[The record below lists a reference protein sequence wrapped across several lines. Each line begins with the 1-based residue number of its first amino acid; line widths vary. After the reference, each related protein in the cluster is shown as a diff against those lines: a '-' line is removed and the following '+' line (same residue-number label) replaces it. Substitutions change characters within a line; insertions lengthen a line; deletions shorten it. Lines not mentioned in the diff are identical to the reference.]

1 MIKIEHPDLVNISNE
16 YFEKIKSHCKSRAS
30 FYQVILNVL
39 FNGAPT
45 IDLDN
50 FNLHGNTR
58 KSLCNLLLTDGNKL
72 EDLSNFNTVAIGNC
86 RPWVNQFGA
95 MMQQIADY
103 LNNDDNLRNLILV
116 QPENSYEVNQNLI
129 AHFGINARN
138 QKTIYPFINK
148 IIDYSLFDNHSYW
161 LGKKL
166 GMNTCPYCNR
176 SYIHTIINRNNQ
188 EIVRP
193 QFDHFYPQ
201 SKSPFLALSFYN
213 LIPSCYYCNSSLKSA
228 TSITPDTHLHPYL
241 DGYNDD
247 VRFKIIIAANNPN
260 KSDPEN
266 YSIWLEEF
274 ISKVNPK
281 YRKILGNNLNEG
293 NVNLFKLNDIF
304 LSHRDIVGEL
314 IVKCDKYSGG
324 YANSLHKIFGLLNTN
339 KSEFYK
345 YYFGNYL
352 NNKDFHRR
360 PLAKMTYDI
369 IKQILPEFLK

>member
-1 MIKIEHPDLVNISNE
+1 MIKIEHPDLINISTE
-16 YFEKIKSHCKSRAS
+16 YFDKIKSQCKIRAE
-30 FYQVILNVL
+30 FYQVVLNVL

-45 IDLDN
+45 TDLDN
-50 FNLHGNTR
+50 FKLHGNTR
-58 KSLCNLLLTDGNKL
+58 KSLCNILLTTANELGKS
-72 EDLSNFNTVAIGNC
+72 SNFDTVVIGNC
-86 RPWVNQFGA
+86 RPWVGGLRA
-95 MMQQIADY
+95 IMQQIADHLY
-103 LNNDDNLRNLILV
+103 DDDNLKNTILV
-116 QPENSYEVNQNLI
+116 QPENSYQLSLDLI
-129 AHFGINARN
+129 ARFGITPRDQND
-138 QKTIYPFINK
+138 IYPFINK
-148 IIDYSLFDNHSYW
+148 IIDYSLFSSHSYW

-176 SYIHTIINRNNQ
+176 SYIHTIINKSNQ
-188 EIVRP
+188 EIIRP

-201 SKSPFLALSFYN
+201 SKAPFLALSFYN

-247 VRFKIIIAANNPN
+247 VRFKILIAANNPN

-266 YSIWLEEF
+266 YSIWLQEF
-274 ISKVNPK
+274 ISQGDPK

-304 LSHRDIVGEL
+304 LSHRDVVGEL

-324 YANSLHKIFGLLNTN
+324 YANSLYKIFGLLNTN